1 MIEAVSCHVG
11 RHGTTRTP
19 LPRRLDERHATVSK
33 EAYGAFV
40 GIAHIGWI
48 RSHFEHS
55 PMSARVSRM
64 RADNALY
71 RAVKL
76 AGTGELSRHDYSR
89 TKPPIGRIRDVSR
102 SLDA

>member
-19 LPRRLDERHATVSK
+19 LPRRLDERRATVSK

-48 RSHFEHS
+48 RSHFES
-55 PMSARVSRM
+55 FADV
-64 RADNALY
+64 RAGVADES
-71 RAVKL
+71 
-76 AGTGELSRHDYSR
+76 G
-89 TKPPIGRIRDVSR
+89 
-102 SLDA
+102 

>member
-1 MIEAVSCHVG
+1 MSAGTAQLV
-11 RHGTTRTP
+11 RHCRAGWMSVTQ
-19 LPRRLDERHATVSK
+19 LFSK